1 MDLLN
6 VIACF
11 AVVMLH
17 CTTTV
22 FANSGDTEW
31 HLDVLFQ
38 SICIFAVPVFFMIS
52 GANLLGYREKYDT
65 KTFFVKRFRKVVF
78 TLVIASIIV
87 YVCQPLLAFII
98 AGTPPDI
105 SIGGFVKGFL
115 HNQICDIYW
124 FFYAIIILYAV
135 TPVLH
140 WLRKTSRCSDTPS
153 ACASPPLWCFRCLS
167 VFRPMGGFSACSWCP
182 I

>member
-1 MDLLN
+1 MVAKAPRHYWMDLLN

-135 TPVLH
+135 TPV
-140 WLRKTSRCSDTPS
+140 
-153 ACASPPLWCFRCLS
+153 
-167 VFRPMGGFSACSWCP
+167 FSLVAQNKQVLG
-182 I
+182 

>member
-1 MDLLN
+1 MVAKAPRHYWMDLLN

-65 KTFFVKRFRKVVF
+65 KTFFVRLCHNIKLIFRAYKLLHIDIHLFLSKR
-78 TLVIASIIV
+78 S
-87 YVCQPLLAFII
+87 LL
-98 AGTPPDI
+98 
-105 SIGGFVKGFL
+105 
-115 HNQICDIYW
+115 
-124 FFYAIIILYAV
+124 
-135 TPVLH
+135 
-140 WLRKTSRCSDTPS
+140 
-153 ACASPPLWCFRCLS
+153 
-167 VFRPMGGFSACSWCP
+167 
-182 I
+182 

>member
-78 TLVIASIIV
+78 TLVVASIIV

-98 AGTPPDI
+98 AGTPLDI

-115 HNQICDIYW
+115 HNQI
-124 FFYAIIILYAV
+124 
-135 TPVLH
+135 
-140 WLRKTSRCSDTPS
+140 
-153 ACASPPLWCFRCLS
+153 
-167 VFRPMGGFSACSWCP
+167 
-182 I
+182 